1 MLKSKP
7 PTKGENQTPL
17 TPTRQR
23 NAPFIKCDVLLDS
36 ACGSGNFLTETYL
49 SLRKIE
55 NIILAQLND
64 DQQALGF
71 EDVGIS
77 PVKVSLD
84 QFYGLEIN
92 DFAVRV
98 ASTALWIAELQ
109 ANAETAAI
117 VTRTIEDLP
126 LRESAHI
133 RQANALTTDWT
144 EVLDPGRCSYVLGNP
159 PFLGARNQGGSQK
172 PDLTAALA
180 EAGATK
186 NVGNIDYVGGWYA
199 KAARYSVGTDMRCA
213 FVSTNSIVQ
222 GEQVAN
228 LWYPLSQLG
237 VHIDFAHDTFRWSN
251 ESTSQAHVFCVIV
264 GFSHG
269 DRKPKTLFHH
279 EGPDAPA
286 EKRVTEQLNYY
297 LAPAKNTFVR
307 SRTKPLSDVPNI
319 GIGNK
324 PVDGGI
330 IYSRPRRCANLLR
343 ANLGRRNTSV
353 LGLDRKNLSKA
364 GSCGVSTWGR
374 QSLGISINFRLLWIA
389 LELFVIFGSLEIVP
403 QRKKSPIGRLN
414 SMWRRFLRELR

>member
-1 MLKSKP
+1 MLKSNP

-23 NAPFIKCDVLLDS
+23 NAPFIKCDVLLDP

-117 VTRTIEDLP
+117 VTRTIEALP
-126 LRESAHI
+126 LRESALI

-186 NVGNIDYVGGWYA
+186 NVGNIDYVGDWYA

-237 VHIDFAHDTFRWSN
+237 VHIDFAHDTFRWGN

-297 LAPAKNTFVR
+297 LARPKIRLFGDVR
-307 SRTKPLSDVPNI
+307 SRYLTFLILGLETNPST
-319 GIGNK
+319 
-324 PVDGGI
+324 GGI

-364 GSCGVSTWGR
+364 GSGGVSTWGR
-374 QSLGISINFRLLWIA
+374 QSLGILINFRLLWIA

>member
-1 MLKSKP
+1 MLKSNP

-23 NAPFIKCDVLLDS
+23 NAPFIKCDVLLDP

-49 SLRKIE
+49 SRRKIE

-98 ASTALWIAELQ
+98 ASTALWSAELQ

-237 VHIDFAHDTFRWSN
+237 VHIDFGHDTFRWSN
-251 ESTSQAHVFCVIV
+251 ESTGQAHVFCVIV

-324 PVDGGI
+324 PVDGGNYLFSAEEMREFI
-330 IYSRPRRCANLLR
+330 ESEPGAEKYFRPW
-343 ANLGRRNTSV
+343 
-353 LGLDRKNLSKA
+353 LDRKN
-364 GSCGVSTWGR
+364 
-374 QSLGISINFRLLWIA
+374 
-389 LELFVIFGSLEIVP
+389 
-403 QRKKSPIGRLN
+403 
-414 SMWRRFLRELR
+414 